1 MPLVPSS
8 KPVLPCSVPANLCE
22 DMIPA
27 ILGFSEFVMQDPDIG
42 IEDTDPEDGWTALH
56 MACKRGHE
64 ENTG

>member
-1 MPLVPSS
+1 
-8 KPVLPCSVPANLCE
+8 
-22 DMIPA
+22 MIPA